1 MGRKIF
7 ISLFVFLGISFSIEH
22 PERLLD
28 KCLLKKIP
36 EACRKIAEAYFIVES
51 TAEHL
56 GRNPLESHYHTPIMF
71 FITLSCK
78 YGYTIACMEAIGYQ
92 SSLIDGFIRGALFV
106 ERIKGKGNLRK
117 DPMIISDAVNEFE
130 KAKYIQSIACDFRK
144 VQSVSFVL
152 KREYEK
158 ACKDISRSLQ
168 RLKDFM
174 IQKLGFDEKY
184 FIEFKTPKKFPL
196 PEHMKHLSNY
206 E

>member
-1 MGRKIF
+1 MGRRIF

-36 EACRKIAEAYFIVES
+36 EACRKIAEAYFIVDG
-51 TAEHL
+51 TAKHL
-56 GRNPLESHYHTPIMF
+56 GFNRLDSQDTPFMF
-71 FITLSCK
+71 FIALSCK
-78 YGYTIACMEAIGYQ
+78 YGHTIACMEAVGYQ
-92 SSLIDGFIRGALFV
+92 SGRINGFIRGALFV
-106 ERIKGKGNLRK
+106 EEKDRVNLRK
-117 DPMIISDAVNEFE
+117 DPITFSWAVNEFE

-152 KREYEK
+152 KREYER
-158 ACKDISRSLQ
+158 ACKDIFHSLQ

-184 FIEFKTPKKFPL
+184 FIKFKTPKKFPL